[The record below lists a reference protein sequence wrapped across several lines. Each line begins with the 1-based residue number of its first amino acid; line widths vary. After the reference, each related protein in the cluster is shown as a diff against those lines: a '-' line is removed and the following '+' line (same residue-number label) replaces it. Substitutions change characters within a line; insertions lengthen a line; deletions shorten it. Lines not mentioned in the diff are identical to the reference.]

1 MYLFL
6 FILFYSCKT
15 EKKNDSNSIDIEISQ
30 LDSINL
36 DLQKNI
42 GKVSQEVKCELY
54 NDIALKDYFF
64 DLSESHEIS
73 LDSLKRIRIK
83 EKEDNYMVP
92 INRKFSNGKLKY
104 RFIKFL
110 KKSSCYILEEKLDAN
125 EVDISEM
132 MIINMFSLK
141 RYYLS
146 NSYSDEVKD
155 YPIESKNGE
164 YILFYE
170 NYNDK
175 GLKSNVY
182 IFKKNNSNINIH
194 AKIKLDFNIKN
205 ALWIENDKI
214 LIETFDSDEI
224 INYYLLSF

>member
-6 FILFYSCKT
+6 FLLFYSCKT

-30 LDSINL
+30 LDSFNL
-36 DLQKNI
+36 DFEKDF
-42 GKVSQEVKCELY
+42 GKVSNEMKCEIY

-64 DLSESHEIS
+64 DLSNSHKVS
-73 LDSLKRIRIK
+73 LDSIKRIHLNVDDK
-83 EKEDNYMVP
+83 NYIVHLDS
-92 INRKFSNGKLKY
+92 KFSNGKNKY
-104 RFIKFL
+104 RFIKYL
-110 KKSSCYILEEKLDAN
+110 KNASCLIINEKLEPK
-125 EVDISEM
+125 EVDVNELI
-132 MIINMFSLK
+132 IINTFSLK

-146 NSYSDEVKD
+146 NSYIDGVTD
-155 YPIESKNGE
+155 YPIDSKNGE

-182 IFKKNNSNINIH
+182 IFKKNNSNIKIH
-194 AKIKLDFNIKN
+194 AKIKLDFNVKN